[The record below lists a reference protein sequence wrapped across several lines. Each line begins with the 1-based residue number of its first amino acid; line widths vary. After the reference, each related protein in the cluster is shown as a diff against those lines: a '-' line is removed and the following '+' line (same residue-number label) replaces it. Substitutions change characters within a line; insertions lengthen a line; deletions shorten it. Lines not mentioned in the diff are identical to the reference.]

1 MGYKRFQECNK
12 IEKLWRYRWYLLL
25 PFVWLRIKF
34 SILISKNVEDL
45 NMTNKNIWKL
55 SKGLMQSKMKWYYT
69 MDEVMISLKEK
80 MVDKTKN

>member
-1 MGYKRFQECNK
+1 MSKRFQECNK

-34 SILISKNVEDL
+34 SILITKNTEEL
-45 NMTNKNIWKL
+45 GMTNKNIWKL

-69 MDEVMISLKEK
+69 MDEVMGSLKEK

>member
-1 MGYKRFQECNK
+1 MSKRFQECNK

-25 PFVWLRIKF
+25 PFVWLRIKI
-34 SILISKNVEDL
+34 SILISKDIEDL
-45 NMTNKNIWKL
+45 NMTNKNIWKI

-69 MDEVMISLKEK
+69 MDEVMGSLKEK

>member
-1 MGYKRFQECNK
+1 MSKRFQECNK

-34 SILISKNVEDL
+34 SVLISKNVEDL
-45 NMTNKNIWKL
+45 NMTNKNIWKI

-69 MDEVMISLKEK
+69 MDEVMDSLKEK
-80 MVDKTKN
+80 MVDKTEK

>member
-1 MGYKRFQECNK
+1 MSKRFQECNK

-69 MDEVMISLKEK
+69 MDEVMGSLKEK

>member
-1 MGYKRFQECNK
+1 MSKRFQECNK

>member
-1 MGYKRFQECNK
+1 MSKRFQECNK
-12 IEKLWRYRWYLLL
+12 IEKFWRYRWYLLL
-25 PFVWLRIKF
+25 PLVWLRIKF
-34 SILISKNVEDL
+34 STLISKNVEDL

-69 MDEVMISLKEK
+69 MDEVMGSLKEK

>member
-1 MGYKRFQECNK
+1 MSKRFQECNK

-25 PFVWLRIKF
+25 PLVWLRIKF

-69 MDEVMISLKEK
+69 MDEVMGSLKEK